1 MSLYERLSPEALAI
15 LEQERKTYP
24 ATAEVVEKALK
35 TASSLLPIPLG
46 LLQLLSLPCHFKVN
60 SLPIIEVCDSLLL
73 LIES

>member
-35 TASSLLPIPLG
+35 SHDYIVDIPLG
-46 LLQLLSLPCHFKVN
+46 ICQSIALTFNFKCNLLN
-60 SLPIIEVCDSLLL
+60 
-73 LIES
+73 LIEFFE